1 MYTKKTYDERVA
13 FAESLRE
20 HRGIEYAFG
29 YLTSCFGFIDGPLE
43 EHHKTQIADPEP
55 FESAMDAIIK
65 EKTS

>member
-1 MYTKKTYDERVA
+1 MYTKQTYDERVA

-43 EHHKTQIADPEP
+43 EHHKKHMLFSDKMR
-55 FESAMDAIIK
+55 FVMDAIIK
-65 EKTS
+65 EETS